1 MVEGN
6 RLRINIIGVV
16 VVSLFCAL
24 FARLWYLQST
34 ASEGLVSVAQANQ
47 VRYVDEPALRGEILD
62 RQGRVIATNRVVDAV
77 TLERGL
83 DEEELESVVGR
94 LAELLAIPPDE
105 IHERLD
111 DPRISPYTPV
121 VIATE
126 VPIETIT
133 YLEEHRAAFPAVEA
147 TRVPVREY
155 PNGPLMSHVVGYT
168 GEINDEELE
177 SRGEQDYQLG
187 DTVGKAGIE
196 ASYESD
202 LRGQPRRVRIEVDS
216 QGRPVSSEVER
227 EQVPGHDVAL
237 SLDLDV
243 QRVAEAALQ
252 QGIETARDQIDRSGG
267 TGYFRA
273 PAGSVVV
280 LDARDGAVV
289 AMASNPTY
297 DPREFTEG
305 IPTDLWDRLN
315 DPANHFPLINR
326 AVQGQYAPGST
337 FKLISSIAG
346 LESGIVSAGTGV
358 NDPGEYQC
366 ADTTF
371 ENAGGVANGTVSM
384 PEALRVSS
392 DVYFYKLGCDL
403 YRRGFDPATVQY
415 TEGIGGD
422 AIQDTA
428 RKYGFGSPTGV
439 ALSSE
444 AGGRVPDATWKKSV
458 HEERPDAF
466 PFELWLPGDNVNLA
480 VGQGDFLTTPLQLA
494 EAYAAFANGGTVY
507 QPRLVDRV
515 LDDPGR
521 GGQPTVVRDEPSTVK
536 GPTDLNPEHRAAIMS
551 GLAQVPASGTAA
563 SAFSGFPIEEFPV
576 AGKTGT
582 AQVTGKQDTSLF
594 VGITPVDAPQFV
606 VVAVIEEAGFGA
618 SVAAPTVR
626 AVIEHLVGLSPSP
639 IDYAPATVD

>member
-6 RLRINIIGVV
+6 RLRVNIIGVV

-34 ASEGLVSVAQANQ
+34 ASEELVSVAQANQ

-62 RQGRVIATNRVVDAV
+62 RQGRVLATNRVVDAV

-83 DEEELESVVGR
+83 DEDETEVIVGR
-94 LAELLAIPPDE
+94 LAELLGMPADE

-121 VIATE
+121 VIARD
-126 VPIETIT
+126 VSIETIT
-133 YLEEHRAAFPAVEA
+133 YLEEHRADFPGVEA
-147 TRVPVREY
+147 TRLPVREY
-155 PNGPLMSHVVGYT
+155 VNGSVMAHVIGYT
-168 GEINDEELE
+168 GEISDDELAT
-177 SRGEQDYQLG
+177 RGEQGYQLG
-187 DTVGKAGIE
+187 DRVGKAGIE
-196 ASYESD
+196 ASYETD

-227 EQVPGHDVAL
+227 EQVPGHDVQL

-243 QRVAEAALQ
+243 QRVAEAALR
-252 QGIETARDQIDRSGG
+252 QGIETARDQVDRSGG
-267 TGYFRA
+267 TGYFQA

-280 LDARDGAVV
+280 LDARDGSVV
-289 AMASNPTY
+289 AMASDPTY
-297 DPREFTEG
+297 DPREFTDG
-305 IPTDLWDRLN
+305 IPTDVWERLN
-315 DPANHFPLINR
+315 DPVNHFPLINR
-326 AVQGQYAPGST
+326 AIQGQYAPGST

-346 LESGIVSAGTGV
+346 LESGIVTAGTTI

-371 ENAGGVANGTVSM
+371 RNAGGVANGPVSL
-384 PEALRVSS
+384 PEAVRVSS

-403 YRRGFDPATVQY
+403 YRRGFNPETVEY
-415 TEGIGGD
+415 TQGIGGD

-428 RKYGFGSPTGV
+428 RKYGLGSPAGV
-439 ALSSE
+439 ALPSE
-444 AGGRVPDATWKKSV
+444 AGGRVPDAAWKKAV

-494 EAYAAFANGGTVY
+494 EAYATFANGGTLY

-515 LDDPGR
+515 LDDPGN
-521 GGQPTVVRDEPSTVK
+521 GQPPTLVRDVTSTVK
-536 GPTDLNPEHRAAIMS
+536 GPTDLNPDHRAAIMS
-551 GLAQVPASGTAA
+551 GLAQVPVSGTAA
-563 SAFSGFPIEEFPV
+563 SPFSGFPTDEFPI

-594 VGITPVDAPQFV
+594 VGITPVDVPQYV
-606 VVAVIEEAGFGA
+606 VAAVIEEAGFGA
-618 SVAAPTVR
+618 SIAAPTVR
-626 AVIEHLVGLSPSP
+626 AVIEYLVGLTPSS
-639 IDYAPATVD
+639 IDYAAATVD